1 MYKKE
6 VNTLLPILEGAI
18 ILFVMVV
25 LSNIISHYIVSIP
38 TALIQI
44 GLGLIV
50 ALVFG
55 TQIELETSWFMLLF
69 VAPLLYNDGRHY
81 PKRDLWNLRI
91 PIFGNSIL
99 LVFLTTVIG
108 GYIMYF
114 VTDGKMPLP
123 AALALAAILSPTDP
137 VAVNGI
143 AERVK
148 LPTGVL
154 RLVRGE
160 SLVNDASGL
169 IAFKYAIAA
178 TVTGVFSLKTAT
190 IDFFYMAIVGV
201 LLGIVLQ
208 LVLLAIKEWLSAQGI
223 KDVVLHTLIQILTPF
238 IIYIIVEEIFHAS
251 GVIAVVAA
259 GVVANNKKTV
269 TENRMAEVR
278 IVTER
283 TWDVIIYLL
292 NGMMFLILGIE
303 LPFAMRTALENPL
316 MSNYLLFG
324 YVILLWLVILVSRIL
339 WTYSYM
345 WFGFSFG
352 KTKSGVKPDFK
363 IALMS
368 GLTGVRG
375 AVTMAGILSVPYLLE
390 SGEAFPQRSVM
401 LFVASGVIVATLIA
415 ATIALPILTDS
426 KKRFE
431 TSGDELIDFPENSVL
446 DDPKEE
452 ELKEAQARIRIMQI
466 AIRTIEQESR
476 PENRMASYDLI
487 HEYNHMIRRLQME
500 YNSKE
505 SIAQFLKEEIAIRL
519 VALDAEV
526 ARVKEMR
533 DNGEVEREIAEQ
545 YLKALARR
553 RNALTSDWSSKFKR
567 LWILARRFYRRNLG
581 LFFTLG
587 TREAYQEEYRKRLA
601 LEKEAAKSAIRS
613 VSAFMKKDRK
623 KGSRTDKAVAYHLI
637 VEYRNKIERIK
648 RYGEDYA
655 EEYDQQLQELR
666 LKALNAERT
675 DIQKMFEN
683 GDISRDLATQLRR
696 FVNYTES
703 SVMDIGEEE

>member
-1 MYKKE
+1 M
-6 VNTLLPILEGAI
+6 LLPILEGAI
-18 ILFVMVV
+18 ILFVLVV
-25 LSNIISHYIVSIP
+25 ISNIISHYIVSIP

-44 GLGLIV
+44 ALGLVV
-50 ALVFG
+50 AVVFG
-55 TQIELETSWFMLLF
+55 TQIELESSWFMLLF

-99 LVFLTTVIG
+99 LVFLTTLIG

-114 VTDGKMPLP
+114 VTGGKMPL
-123 AALALAAILSPTDP
+123 AAAFALAAILSPTDP

-143 AERVK
+143 AEQVK

-178 TVTGVFSLKTAT
+178 TVTGVFSLKAAT
-190 IDFFYMAIVGV
+190 LDFFYMAIVGCILGV
-201 LLGIVLQ
+201 ILELLIFAL
-208 LVLLAIKEWLSAQGI
+208 KEWLSMQGI

-238 IIYIIVEEIFHAS
+238 IIYIIVEEMFHAS

-259 GVVANNKKTV
+259 GVVANSKRTV

-303 LPFAMRTALENPL
+303 LPFAMSTALENKS

-324 YVILLWLVILVSRIL
+324 YVLLLWLVILISRIV

-352 KTKSGVKPDFK
+352 KNKSEVKPNFK

-375 AVTMAGILSVPYLLE
+375 AVTMAGILSVPYLLD
-390 SGEAFPQRSVM
+390 SGVAFPQRSVM

-415 ATIALPILTDS
+415 ATIALPLLTNS
-426 KKRFE
+426 KRRFE
-431 TSGDELIDFPENSVL
+431 TSGDELIDFPETSVL
-446 DDPKEE
+446 DDPKED

-505 SIAQFLKEEIAIRL
+505 SIMKFLKEEVDIRL
-519 VALDAEV
+519 MAFNAEV
-526 ARVKEMR
+526 EKVKELKES
-533 DNGEVEREIAEQ
+533 GEVEKAVADQ
-545 YLKALARR
+545 YLTVLARR
-553 RNALTSDWSSKFKR
+553 RNALNSDWSSRFNR
-567 LWILARRFYRRNLG
+567 LWIFARRFYRKNFKMLMSLG
-581 LFFTLG
+581 KK
-587 TREAYQEEYRKRLA
+587 EAYQKEYHKRLE
-601 LEKEAAKSAIRS
+601 LEKEAAKSAIQVLSR
-613 VSAFMKKDRK
+613 FMKKERK
-623 KGSRTDKAVAYHLI
+623 KADKVNKTIAYHLI

-675 DIQKMFEN
+675 DIQKMFEH
-683 GDISRDLATQLRR
+683 GDISRELAIQLRR

-703 SVMDIGEEE
+703 SVIDINDEE